1 MEPEAGASNQL
12 AAGAG
17 EAAACL
23 WRRGPQA
30 AAEGAPALRLL
41 GEEAREREMELEQQG
56 EESGGPRR
64 RGASRRRWGWEPGR
78 GTGGP
83 WEEPVPAARG
93 GGGRPAAAAA
103 AGGGAGLRSR
113 RPWRQRGGRAGGTE

>member
-56 EESGGPRR
+56 EESGPRGEDEDGR
-64 RGASRRRWGWEPGR
+64 RGVEQVNPGR
-78 GTGGP
+78 SWYRRHRETGGGEG
-83 WEEPVPAARG
+83 W
-93 GGGRPAAAAA
+93 
-103 AGGGAGLRSR
+103 RSR
-113 RPWRQRGGRAGGTE
+113 RPWRRRGEGDGRGR